1 MNKVKQLT
9 FAVFVSGIL
18 ATGTSVAS
26 ENNTASGREYP
37 AGIKT
42 IIDKSCYGC
51 HSAESKND
59 KGKEK
64 LDFDQLSTLPA
75 TKQIAAYNHIAE
87 TLEEQEMP
95 PQKFLERFPD
105 KALSTEESEALK
117 AWVEQEV
124 QSILKN

>member
-26 ENNTASGREYP
+26 ENNTGSVKEYP

-51 HSAESKND
+51 HSTESKND

-75 TKQIAAYNHIAE
+75 TKQIAAYKHIAE